1 MGKRKKRQVRSKTIT
16 SVPTVAPLK
25 KWYHFS
31 TAHRWYIGAFVVSF
45 LLVFISI
52 GIWYKT
58 YILVESDVTFESTA
72 QPSEPPKSPVNT
84 TNYYPNHL
92 TAEGIL
98 VVDVNSAAQL
108 FSRNPDKQ
116 MAPASITKIM
126 TALVAIESYALDD
139 IVTVQTATTEGRL
152 MGLVSQESITVENLL
167 FGALVHSGN
176 DAALALAQAYPGG
189 TAMFVA
195 QMNTKAQELGLTNTH
210 FGNPMGF
217 DDEQT
222 FTTPRDL
229 LVLAREVLQH
239 KELAKM
245 VAIPSITV
253 SDVSYSLFHPL
264 RNVNELVGK
273 VPGVAG
279 IKTGFTQ
286 AAGES
291 VLTLAQRNNHKVLIV
306 VLKSANRFA
315 ETEELI
321 NWVFTNYSWDNVSA
335 SASAQV
341 PR

>member
-1 MGKRKKRQVRSKTIT
+1 MGTRKKRQPRVKLTTIPP
-16 SVPTVAPLK
+16 VIPPLR
-25 KWYHFS
+25 WYHS
-31 TAHRWYIGAFVVSF
+31 VISYRWYIVGAFVVCTLFVIAGIF
-45 LLVFISI
+45 LWYATRQPFVQDIVFQP
-52 GIWYKT
+52 T
-58 YILVESDVTFESTA
+58 P
-72 QPSEPPKSPVNT
+72 QPSATPNPPVNI

-98 VVDVNSAAQL
+98 VIDVDSMQQL
-108 FSRNPDKQ
+108 FSRNPDKRA
-116 MAPASITKIM
+116 APASITKIM

-139 IVTVQTATTEGRL
+139 IVIVESATIEGRL
-152 MGLVSQESITVENLL
+152 MGLVPQESITVENLL
-167 FGALVHSGN
+167 YGILVHSGN
-176 DAALALAQAYPGG
+176 DAALALAQHFPGG
-189 TAMFVA
+189 TEIFVA
-195 QMNTKAQELGLTNTH
+195 QMNAKAEALGLTNTH

-217 DDEQT
+217 DDAQT

-273 VPGVAG
+273 IPGVAG
-279 IKTGFTQ
+279 IKTGFTE

-291 VLTLAQRNNHKVLIV
+291 VVTLAQRNNHKVLIA
-306 VLKSANRFA
+306 VLKSTNRFA

-321 NWVFTNYSWDNVSA
+321 NWVFTNYSWENA
-335 SASAQV
+335 SH
-341 PR
+341 